1 MENKP
6 LSEHKQ
12 KLKFSTIIP
21 VILIG
26 LVSLQCVV
34 GAFYGSLKVKV
45 APREEAQT
53 LIAAILALIL
63 PIKGELY
70 EPK

>member
-34 GAFYGSLKVKV
+34 GAFCGSLKVKV
-45 APREEAQT
+45 APREEALT
-53 LIAAILALIL
+53 
-63 PIKGELY
+63 P
-70 EPK
+70 